1 MKEIKEKIKKVFESK
16 MVLKILLILG
26 ILVVAAFIFQAGFF
40 VGFRKAS
47 FGRDWGENYG
57 RNFGMMRGNRGLSKD
72 FGISENFPNAHGAI
86 GKIIKIE
93 LPTLIVQDKDN
104 VEKVVLVTNDT
115 KIINI
120 RKEDNIQDLKIDEN
134 IVVIGTPNSQGQIE
148 AKLIRIMP
156 FPAIVPL
163 NNINIPIQVNSQIK
177 Q

>member
-57 RNFGMMRGNRGLSKD
+57 RNFGMMNGRGG
-72 FGISENFPNAHGAI
+72 FGGMMGNFPNAHGAI

-93 LPTLIVQDKDN
+93 LPILIVQDKDN
-104 VEKVVLVTNDT
+104 IEKIVIVTNDT

-120 RKEDNIQDLKIDEN
+120 RNEDNIQDLKIDEN